1 MGIHTTYK
9 KASARMPTEWLI
21 GTIILLAG
29 FLLVFPVSTLF
40 AQEST
45 SAIEDSVCTGFI
57 SARSQFDGIEI
68 GDWKILDIPVPC
80 RKKVTTIRGDREAV
94 KKQLSNYMAQ
104 CWVMFGQG
112 KLTQAIDLRTSFGIS
127 QSQVAD
133 SLFPCYDVTIDQ
145 ISGGEPITARELY
158 QYMKATSMS
167 AESSD
172 KTTNY
177 FDFITKDNG
186 IGGRLALLEPEIT
199 QQKTYTI
206 YFSDPSEELFP
217 AEWGKLNGIYLKEK
231 GESITIQEGF
241 GLGNMERM
249 QGGFGTEPGVE
260 GAVKIGASAGF
271 FAVGAALTA
280 SGVGSPVGI
289 AMIGASA
296 LLSAGSA
303 AWASEDI
310 REVMQQ
316 EARVYDAK
324 AHEVD

>member
-1 MGIHTTYK
+1 MKGMYVPKT
-9 KASARMPTEWLI
+9 ASARMPTEWLI

-45 SAIEDSVCTGFI
+45 SAIEDSVCTGLI
-57 SARSQFDGIEI
+57 TARSQFDGIEI

-80 RKKVTTIRGDREAV
+80 RKKVKTIRGDTEAI
-94 KKQLSNYMAQ
+94 KKQLSNMMAQ

-112 KLTQAIDLRTSFGIS
+112 KLTQTIDLRTSFGIS

-133 SLFPCYDVTIDQ
+133 SLFPCYEVTIDQ
-145 ISGGEPITARELY
+145 IRGGEPITAREMY
-158 QYMKATSMS
+158 QYMKTTSMT
-167 AESSD
+167 AESND
-172 KTTNY
+172 ETTNY

-199 QQKTYTI
+199 QQRTYSI

-241 GLGNMERM
+241 GLGNMQRM
-249 QGGFGTEPGVE
+249 KGALDTEPGREAAIKTGVS
-260 GAVKIGASAGF
+260 GTLFAVGIALTTTGVGTP
-271 FAVGAALTA
+271 VGAAL
-280 SGVGSPVGI
+280 
-289 AMIGASA
+289 IGAGA
-296 LLSAGSA
+296 LAAGSA
-303 AWASEDI
+303 ALASEDVA
-310 REVMQQ
+310 ELLQQ
-316 EARVYDAK
+316 EAQVYDAT
-324 AHEVD
+324 AREVN